1 MKQIYTDSNGVTATA
16 SSNKPAGHFYDIVA
30 GEHKV
35 TLRFQSGGVEDK
47 GVNGI
52 TNEALLAVLEDR
64 LTHLNNKFPC
74 IQNNLAIINIK
85 AALTILEQRTAS
97 REARGVEQRR
107 IAAASREEFQ
117 SDGDI

>member
-1 MKQIYTDSNGVTATA
+1 MKQIHKDSNGVAVTPNT
-16 SSNKPAGHFYDIVA
+16 KGPAGHVYDIVA

-35 TLRFQSGGVEDK
+35 TLQFQNGGVKDN

-64 LTHLNNKFPC
+64 LTHLNEKFPC

-97 REARGVEQRR
+97 REARGVEGKEV
-107 IAAASREEFQ
+107 A
-117 SDGDI
+117 

>member
-1 MKQIYTDSNGVTATA
+1 MTQIHKDSNGVTTTA
-16 SSNKPAGHFYDIVA
+16 SAKGPAGHVYDIAA

-35 TLRFQSGGVEDK
+35 TLKFQNGGVKDN

-85 AALTILEQRTAS
+85 AALTILEQRTAT
-97 REARGVEQRR
+97 REARGVEGKEV
-107 IAAASREEFQ
+107 A
-117 SDGDI
+117 